1 MLSENK
7 NKMTEHKLFRINQD
21 AIIKN
26 NKGEILILKRQGK
39 YLLPGGRLE
48 EEDKTLLEGLK
59 REIKKETGIKDFVVE
74 KILNV
79 GLSESK
85 NTYRITFLGKVKKDT
100 EVILSDE
107 HEEYA
112 WVTLGSLDNYEFE
125 FDAIKNLVR
134 SNL

>member
-7 NKMTEHKLFRINQD
+7 DKMTEHKLFRINQD

-26 NKGEILILKRQGK
+26 DKGEIFILKRQGK
-39 YLLPGGRLE
+39 WMLPGGRLE
-48 EEDKTLLEGLK
+48 EDKTPLEGLK
-59 REIKKETGIKDFVVE
+59 REIKEETGIEDCVVE
-74 KILNV
+74 EILNV

-85 NTYRITFLGKVKKDT
+85 NTYRITFLCKVKKDT
-100 EVILSDE
+100 EIILSDE

-112 WVTLGSLDNYEFE
+112 WATLGSLDNYEFE
-125 FDAIKNLVR
+125 YDAIKNLVK